1 MVQHVLQQAQSKN
14 QTAREVGQLPAAQ
27 GQIAVSP
34 VGLGLTKLD
43 PKKPLVPKKPPS
55 SSPLASPLPRDHH
68 PTVLAHRPRT
78 FLTSVSEALT
88 ARQVPVS
95 TRAKPTCM
103 YIKSVPLIN
112 NHRLSKTRE
121 MLSST
126 LRSSSYRDD
135 SRSTTEDGMSSSACS
150 MRPSSRAFSRSS
162 NSDLITWNSSFMWAS
177 SMSSAATVHKRAAAN
192 NVRIMRPGA

>member
-1 MVQHVLQQAQSKN
+1 MLSRVWDLGFMVQGSGVRVWASPVTFLEAQSKN

-55 SSPLASPLPRDHH
+55 SSPASERWAWGLGFRVLEFRVLFKVYLNLLRGRFLKDTTIYCRVVGGLLPLASPLPRDHH

-103 YIKSVPLIN
+103 YLVCFSDWPSTPLTPQN
-112 NHRLSKTRE
+112 KQL
-121 MLSST
+121 
-126 LRSSSYRDD
+126 
-135 SRSTTEDGMSSSACS
+135 
-150 MRPSSRAFSRSS
+150 P
-162 NSDLITWNSSFMWAS
+162 
-177 SMSSAATVHKRAAAN
+177 
-192 NVRIMRPGA
+192 